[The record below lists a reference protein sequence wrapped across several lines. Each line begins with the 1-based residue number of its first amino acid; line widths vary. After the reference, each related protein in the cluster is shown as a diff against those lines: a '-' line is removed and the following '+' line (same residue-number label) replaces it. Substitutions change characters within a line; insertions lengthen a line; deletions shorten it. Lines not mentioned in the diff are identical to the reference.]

1 MNTLLTIADINTA
14 VASGRIDAAEFLRSR
29 WQQLYRSHEQ
39 QHDPAWINLASAS
52 QLEAQLAVLVQRDPA
67 ECPLYGVPFAVKDNI
82 DVAGWTTTAACPEF
96 AYIATET
103 AHVVARLMHAGAVL
117 LGKTNLDQFATGLV
131 GTRSPYGAVP
141 NTFSPQHI
149 SGGSSSGSASVVA
162 RGLVGFTLGTDTAG
176 SGRVPAGFNNLVGLK
191 PTPGLLSTA
200 GVVPACRTLDCVS
213 LLTLTAADAASLLA
227 VVAGHGAL
235 SAAEPHFNHPPQPR
249 YAFPAKLHVGIP
261 HSPFFVSDDY
271 RDLYDK
277 ACEHLGRLQCS
288 QGLFDLQ
295 PFTDVATLLYQG
307 PWTAE
312 RYAIAG
318 ALIGQGGAGIDP
330 VVAEVIN
337 AGRNYSAV
345 DTFNAIYRVR
355 ELEVQTRHVWDEFDV
370 LMVPTASNLPT
381 LAEVAAA
388 PIARNS
394 ELGTYT
400 NFVNLLGLSAVAV
413 PFGFTAE
420 GLPFGVTFIARGGC
434 DWALAEFAAQWQ
446 RSLGLPLGA
455 TRRPLQQADTCITA
469 TPPGA
474 IPLAVV
480 GAHLAGMPLHHQLT
494 ERGARLRATTTTA
507 AHYRLYAL
515 KGTQPPKPGLARA
528 AQGAAIVVEVYD
540 LPAESV
546 GTFLAG
552 IPAPL
557 GLGAIE
563 LADGSW
569 VNGFICEACA
579 LHDAEDITAW
589 GGWRNYLEADIVA
602 TGKVATGKPKQ
613 KRA

>member
-1 MNTLLTIADINTA
+1 MNTLFTIADIRA
-14 VASGRIDAAEFLRSR
+14 AASGGGLDCAEFLRGR
-29 WQQLYRSHEQ
+29 WQQLYRAQERQ
-39 QHDPAWINLASAS
+39 PDPAWICLATAA
-52 QLEAQLAVLVQRDPA
+52 QLEAQLAILAQRNPA
-67 ECPLYGVPFAVKDNI
+67 DCPLYGVPFAVKDNI

-103 AHVVARLMHAGAVL
+103 AQVVARLMQAGAVL

-141 NTFSPQHI
+141 NTFSAQHI

-162 RGLVGFTLGTDTAG
+162 RGLVSFALGTDTAG

-191 PTPGLLSTA
+191 PTPGAVSTA

-213 LLTLTAADAASLLA
+213 LLTLTAADAAALLP
-227 VVAGHGAL
+227 VVSGHGAL
-235 SAAEPHFNHPPQPR
+235 SPAEPQFNHVPRPR
-249 YAFPAKLHVGIP
+249 YALPAQPRVGIP
-261 HSPFFVSDDY
+261 SEPFFVSADY
-271 RDLYDK
+271 RALYAE
-277 ACEHLGRLQCS
+277 ACKHLRRLQCTHAP
-288 QGLFDLQ
+288 FDLS
-295 PFTDVATLLYQG
+295 PFAEVAALLYQG

-312 RYAIAG
+312 RYAVAG
-318 ALIGQGGAGIDP
+318 AMIERGGAGINP
-330 VVAEVIN
+330 VVAEVIG

-345 DTFNAIYRVR
+345 DAFNALYRLR
-355 ELEVQTRHVWDEFDV
+355 ELEAQTRHVWDEFDV
-370 LMVPTASNLPT
+370 LMVPTAPNLPT
-381 LAEVAAA
+381 LADVATA
-388 PIARNS
+388 PIVRNS

-413 PFGFTAE
+413 PYGFTDG
-420 GLPFGVTFIARGGC
+420 GLPFGVTFIARGGA
-434 DWALAEFAAQWQ
+434 DWALAEFAALWQ
-446 RSLGLPLGA
+446 RSLALPLGA
-455 TRRPLQQADTCITA
+455 KLRALSAADTEVTA

-494 ERGARLRATTTTA
+494 ERGARLRSRTTTA
-507 AHYRLYAL
+507 AQYRLYAL
-515 KGTQPPKPGLARA
+515 KGTQPAKPGLARA
-528 AQGAAIVVEVYD
+528 AQGAAIAVEVYD
-540 LPAESV
+540 MPAETL

-557 GLGAIE
+557 GLGGVE

-569 VNGFICEACA
+569 VNGFICEPCA
-579 LHDAEDITAW
+579 LTDAEDITAW
-589 GGWRNYLEADIVA
+589 GGWRNYLDSLN
-602 TGKVATGKPKQ
+602 Q

>member
-1 MNTLLTIADINTA
+1 MNSPLTVAEFRAA
-14 VASGRIDAAEFLRSR
+14 VAGCCFDAADFIRSR
-29 WQQLYRSHEQ
+29 WQQLYQSNEQ
-39 QHDPAWINLASAS
+39 RRDPAWICIASATQLES
-52 QLEAQLAVLVQRDPA
+52 QLALLAQRDPA

-141 NTFSPQHI
+141 NTFSERHI

-162 RGLVGFTLGTDTAG
+162 RGLVSFALGTDTAG
-176 SGRVPAGFNNLVGLK
+176 SGRVPAGFNNLVGFK
-191 PTPGLLSTA
+191 PTPGLLSTS

-213 LLTLTAADAASLLA
+213 LLTLTAADAAALLP

-235 SAAEPHFNHPPQPR
+235 SASEPHFNHPPQPR
-249 YAFPAKLHVGIP
+249 FGFPGRIHVGVP
-261 HSPFFVSDDY
+261 HAPFFVSNDY
-271 RDLYDK
+271 RDLYEK
-277 ACEHLGRLQCS
+277 ACAHLNELQFT
-288 QGLFDLQ
+288 QGVFDLR
-295 PFTDVATLLYQG
+295 PFTEVATLLYQG

-318 ALIGQGGAGIDP
+318 AQIEKGGSGVDP
-330 VVAEVIN
+330 VVATVIR
-337 AGRNYSAV
+337 AGRDYSAV

-370 LMVPTASNLPT
+370 LMVPTAPNLPT
-381 LAEVAAA
+381 LSEVAAG
-388 PIARNS
+388 PFARNS

-413 PFGFTAE
+413 PFGFTPD
-420 GLPFGVTFIARGGC
+420 GLPFGVTFIARGGR
-434 DWALAEFAAQWQ
+434 DWALAELAARWQ
-446 RSLGLPLGA
+446 RSLGLAVGA
-455 TRRPLQQADTCITA
+455 KLRPLLEADTRITGV
-469 TPPGA
+469 PPGA

-480 GAHLAGMPLHHQLT
+480 GAHLSGMPLHHQLT
-494 ERGARLRATTTTA
+494 ERGARLRTVTTTA
-507 AHYRLYAL
+507 PQYRLYAL
-515 KGTQPPKPGLARA
+515 KDTQPPKPGLVRST
-528 AQGAAIVVEVYD
+528 QGAAIAVEVYD
-540 LPAESV
+540 LPADTI
-546 GTFLAG
+546 GGFLAG

-569 VNGFICEACA
+569 VNGFICEPCA
-579 LHDAEDITAW
+579 VEGADDITSW
-589 GGWRNYLEADIVA
+589 GGWRKFLDAGTVVA
-602 TGKVATGKPKQ
+602 GEQSASGER

>member
-1 MNTLLTIADINTA
+1 MNTLLTITDIRAA
-14 VASGRIDAAEFLRSR
+14 VLARHIDAAEFLRGR
-29 WQQLYRSHEQ
+29 WQQLYRSNKQ
-39 QHDPAWINLASAS
+39 QRDPAWISLATAP
-52 QLEAQLAVLVQRDPA
+52 QLEAQLAVLAQRDPKD
-67 ECPLYGVPFAVKDNI
+67 CPLYGVPFAVKDNI

-141 NTFSPQHI
+141 NTFSAWHI

-162 RGLVGFTLGTDTAG
+162 RGLVAFALGTDTAG
-176 SGRVPAGFNNLVGLK
+176 SGRVPAGFNNIVGLK
-191 PTPGLLSTA
+191 PTPGTVSTA

-213 LLTLTAADAASLLA
+213 LLTLTAADAATLLP
-227 VVAGHGAL
+227 VVSGHGAL
-235 SAAEPHFNHPPQPR
+235 SPAEPRFNHPPQPR
-249 YAFPAKLHVGIP
+249 YALPAQPRVGIP
-261 HSPFFVSDDY
+261 QSPFFVSADY
-271 RDLYDK
+271 RALYAE
-277 ACEHLGRLQCS
+277 ACGWLRKLQCT
-288 QGLFDLQ
+288 QGPFDLA
-295 PFTDVATLLYQG
+295 PFAEVAALLYQG

-318 ALIGQGGAGIDP
+318 TLIDKGGAGIDP
-330 VVAEVIN
+330 VVVEVIGV
-337 AGRNYSAV
+337 GRNYSAV
-345 DTFNAIYRVR
+345 DAFNALYRVR
-355 ELEVQTRHVWDEFDV
+355 ELEAQTRHVWDEFDV
-370 LMVPTASNLPT
+370 LMVPTAPNLPT
-381 LAEVAAA
+381 LADVAAA
-388 PIARNS
+388 PIMRNS

-413 PFGFTAE
+413 PFGFTPD

-434 DWALAEFAAQWQ
+434 DWALVEFAAAWQ
-446 RSLGLPLGA
+446 QSLALPLGA
-455 TRRPLQQADTCITA
+455 KLRPLQEPDTRITA

-494 ERGARLRATTTTA
+494 ERGARLRACTTTTPN
-507 AHYRLYAL
+507 YRLYAL

-540 LPAESV
+540 IPVETV
-546 GTFLAG
+546 GSFLAG

-557 GLGAIE
+557 GLGEIE
-563 LADGSW
+563 LADGSR
-569 VNGFICEACA
+569 VNGFICEPCA
-579 LHDAEDITAW
+579 LADAEDITTW
-589 GGWRNYLEADIVA
+589 GGWRDYIESLNR
-602 TGKVATGKPKQ
+602 

>member
-1 MNTLLTIADINTA
+1 MNTLLTIADIRAA
-14 VASGRIDAAEFLRSR
+14 VAAGRIDAAEFLRGR

-39 QHDPAWINLASAS
+39 QPDPAWISLATAS
-52 QLEAQLAVLVQRDPA
+52 QLETQLAVLAQRNPA
-67 ECPLYGVPFAVKDNI
+67 DCPLYGVPFAVKDNI

-141 NTFSPQHI
+141 NTFSAQHI

-162 RGLVGFTLGTDTAG
+162 RGLVAFALGTDTAG

-191 PTPGLLSTA
+191 PTPGLVSTA

-213 LLTLTAADAASLLA
+213 LLTLTAADAAALLP
-227 VVAGHGAL
+227 VVGGHGAL
-235 SAAEPHFNHPPQPR
+235 SPGEPHFNHVPRPR
-249 YAFPAKLHVGIP
+249 YALPAQPRVGIP
-261 HSPFFVSDDY
+261 QTPFFVSADY
-271 RDLYDK
+271 RALYAE
-277 ACEHLGRLQCS
+277 ACAWLRKLQCT
-288 QGLFDLQ
+288 QGTFDLA
-295 PFTDVATLLYQG
+295 PFAEVAALLYQG

-318 ALIGQGGAGIDP
+318 AWIDKGGAGIDP
-330 VVAEVIN
+330 VVAEVIGV
-337 AGRNYSAV
+337 GRNYSAV
-345 DTFNAIYRVR
+345 DAFNALYRVR
-355 ELEVQTRHVWDEFDV
+355 ELEAQTRHVWDEFDV
-370 LMVPTASNLPT
+370 LMVPTAPNLPT
-381 LAEVAAA
+381 FADVAAA
-388 PIARNS
+388 PVARNS

-413 PFGFTAE
+413 PFGFTPE

-446 RSLGLPLGA
+446 QSLALPLGA
-455 TRRPLQQADTCITA
+455 KLRPLQAADTRITA

-494 ERGARLRATTTTA
+494 ERGARLRICTTTA
-507 AHYRLYAL
+507 PHYRLYAL
-515 KGTQPPKPGLARA
+515 KGTQPPKPGLVRA
-528 AQGAAIVVEVYD
+528 AQGAAIAVEVYD
-540 LPAESV
+540 MPAETV

-569 VNGFICEACA
+569 VNGFICEPCA
-579 LHDAEDITAW
+579 LADAEDITAW
-589 GGWRNYLEADIVA
+589 GGWRNYLESQN
-602 TGKVATGKPKQ
+602 K

>member
-1 MNTLLTIADINTA
+1 MNMLLTVADIRAA
-14 VASGRIDAAEFLRSR
+14 VAAGGFDAAEFLRRR
-29 WQQLYRSHEQ
+29 WQQLYRDSAAAP
-39 QHDPAWINLASAS
+39 DPAWISLATAP
-52 QLEAQLAVLVQRDPA
+52 QLEAQLTVLAQRDPA
-67 ECPLYGVPFAVKDNI
+67 NCPLYGVPFAVKDNI

-103 AHVVARLMHAGAVL
+103 AHVVARLMQAGAVL

-141 NTFSPQHI
+141 NTFSAQHV

-162 RGLVGFTLGTDTAG
+162 RGLVSFALGTDTAG

-200 GVVPACRTLDCVS
+200 GVVPACRSLDCVS
-213 LLTLTAADAASLLA
+213 LLTLTAADAAALLA
-227 VVAGHGAL
+227 VVSGHGAL
-235 SAAEPHFNHPPQPR
+235 SPAEPHFNHPPRPRFALPAQPR
-249 YAFPAKLHVGIP
+249 VGIP
-261 HSPFFVSDDY
+261 QSPFFANCEYSE
-271 RDLYDK
+271 LYEA
-277 ACEHLGRLQCS
+277 ACLHLNRLQCTH
-288 QGLFDLQ
+288 GVFDFK
-295 PFTDVATLLYQG
+295 PFAEVAALLYQG

-318 ALIGQGGAGIDP
+318 QFIEQGGAGIDP
-330 VVAEVIN
+330 VVAEVIG
-337 AGRNYSAV
+337 AGRNHSAV
-345 DTFNAIYRVR
+345 DAFNALYRVR
-355 ELEVQTRHVWDEFDV
+355 EIEAQTRHVWDEFDV
-370 LMVPTASNLPT
+370 LMVPTAPNLPT
-381 LAEVAAA
+381 LADVAAA
-388 PIARNS
+388 PVARNS

-400 NFVNLLGLSAVAV
+400 NFVNLMGLSAVAV
-413 PFGFTAE
+413 PFGFTGA
-420 GLPFGVTFIARGGC
+420 GLPFGVTFIARGGS

-455 TRRPLQQADTCITA
+455 KLRGLQDADTRIGT

-480 GAHLAGMPLHHQLT
+480 GAHLEGMPLHHQLT
-494 ERGARLRATTTTA
+494 QRGARLRARTATA
-507 AHYRLYAL
+507 AKYRLYAL

-528 AQGAAIVVEVYD
+528 AEGAAITVEVYD
-540 LPAESV
+540 MPDASLGS
-546 GTFLAG
+546 FLAG

-557 GLGAIE
+557 GLGALE

-569 VNGFICEACA
+569 VNGFICEPWA
-579 LHDAEDITAW
+579 LQDADDITAF
-589 GGWRNYLEADIVA
+589 GGWRQYLASQDR
-602 TGKVATGKPKQ
+602 